1 MKDFNKIIS
10 GLSSS
15 GLLSGLAGGV
25 AGGALS
31 SAVMSK
37 KGRKMGKSAL
47 KLGAL
52 AAVGGVAWKAYQS
65 YSQKNAQTVQPQ
77 GHQQPQ
83 YSSQPVPTSS
93 TYTPSQPA
101 PNLTYSPA
109 TLTQNQFEKVVADEN
124 NESGQ
129 MIILRAMITAANTD
143 GHIDENERQRI
154 YDQVDN
160 LELSMQDKAGLFD
173 ELRHPMSLE
182 QQVAA
187 VPNFETAVEVY
198 AASVLAID
206 EQQAQSQHY
215 LNRLA
220 TSMMIPRELVDAVHH
235 EASAMTQA

>member
-10 GLSSS
+10 GLSNS

-65 YSQKNAQTVQPQ
+65 YSQKNAQSGHANTQQQTQYATQPAPQ
-77 GHQQPQ
+77 G
-83 YSSQPVPTSS
+83 S
-93 TYTPSQPA
+93 TYTPSQPRQ
-101 PNLTYSPA
+101 NLTYSPA
-109 TLTQNQFEKVVADEN
+109 TLTQNQFEKVVEEEN
-124 NESGQ
+124 NETGQ
-129 MIILRAMITAANTD
+129 MIILRAMITAANAD
-143 GHIDENERQRI
+143 GHIDESERQRI

-173 ELRHPMSLE
+173 ELRSPLSLE
-182 QQVAA
+182 QLVAA
-187 VPNFETAVEVY
+187 VPNSETAVEVY
-198 AASVLAID
+198 AASVMAID

-220 TSMMIPRELVDAVHH
+220 TSMMIPRELVDAVHQ
-235 EASAMTQA
+235 EASAMTQS